1 MLYGTGDLICKF
13 KELVPTPISRG
24 AVLAFDYGVF
34 SRFWRDGTSLSRQT
48 EVISLKNALVTFV
61 PPVRVR
67 GLSNTRGPNI
77 HAVLHGAANR
87 TVDNFALATDIT
99 KSELCV
105 QSHLIAQ
112 GCENTRPSSDW
123 PLIFTHH

>member
-1 MLYGTGDLICKF
+1 M
-13 KELVPTPISRG
+13 
-24 AVLAFDYGVF
+24 VLATSSANSKNSCQHQSVEAPCSLLITAFFRG
-34 SRFWRDGTSLSRQT
+34 FWRAGTSLSRQT
-48 EVISLKNALVTFV
+48 EVISLTNALVTFV

-123 PLIFTHH
+123 PLIFTH

>member
-1 MLYGTGDLICKF
+1 MRRFL
-13 KELVPTPISRG
+13 
-24 AVLAFDYGVF
+24 
-34 SRFWRDGTSLSRQT
+34 RFWRARTSLSQQT
-48 EVISLKNALVTFV
+48 EVISLKNAAVTV
-61 PPVRVR
+61 CLRCESEGCR
-67 GLSNTRGPNI
+67 TREASISTRSCMGPQI
-77 HAVLHGAANR
+77 ARWITSLLHTN
-87 TVDNFALATDIT
+87 IT